1 MRPTRLG
8 TNAARA
14 VGWVILGLVGFGL
27 VGAVRS
33 CRQVSYTAA
42 QALDSLEAIRDT
54 LRVQRVVLRGTTD
67 TLQVWQRRAVQ
78 AELKRDA
85 LDQALRAT
93 RRLQAVVTVT
103 TRPLDT
109 VLTGVSDTDES
120 DSVRTAEF
128 VGYDPPYR
136 LAARVWIPRPPTP
149 PSMALRLGL
158 DPIPLR
164 IRVFCGP
171 KNRYGF
177 RPAFLGVLKPDWA
190 TLAMDS
196 ITQAPEV
203 CNPRPRGVPK
213 WLVAL
218 GAGLGFLVGAIF

>member
-1 MRPTRLG
+1 MSHNLTRG
-8 TNAARA
+8 
-14 VGWVILGLVGFGL
+14 VGWVLLALGGLSL

-54 LRVQRVVLRGTTD
+54 LRVQRVVLRGTRD

-103 TRPLDT
+103 PRPLDT

-120 DSVRTAEF
+120 DSVRIAEF

-136 LAARVWIPRPPTP
+136 LAARVWIPTGPPWNL
-149 PSMALRLGL
+149 SMIILSNWRSVG
-158 DPIPLR
+158 
-164 IRVFCGP
+164 
-171 KNRYGF
+171 
-177 RPAFLGVLKPDWA
+177 
-190 TLAMDS
+190 S
-196 ITQAPEV
+196 
-203 CNPRPRGVPK
+203 NPRWSTSSISKVFRAASSVSDSR
-213 WLVAL
+213 L
-218 GAGLGFLVGAIF
+218 FTST